1 MKQSLLV
8 SICIPTY
15 QRPHLLEQAIESC
28 LNQTY
33 SPIQIVV
40 SDDSQN
46 GATENLVLEKY
57 KDIPIK
63 YRHNSPPLGQAK
75 NVNQLFDM
83 ADGDRLV
90 LLHDDDIL
98 LPNALQIMD
107 QVWQNNP
114 GLTVCYGKQVVVND
128 EGKLLEELTNN
139 ANTHYYRT
147 ADRVGYQPSE
157 LFAALTQQMPNDG
170 FMVLTTAARSV
181 RMNEG
186 QEIGGICD
194 QEFSIR
200 MATHHKGFFFVDDF
214 TVHYRLNSSS
224 LTSKGVDV
232 HFSFKLLE
240 KLDLP
245 DELDCIR
252 NNKLRQLAPVAV
264 TRWLSTGDNRSAR
277 HVYFSRYYPLIQR
290 VSLKGIA
297 QLFLLIAPPFILKR
311 LL

>member
-1 MKQSLLV
+1 MKQSLLI

-15 QRPHLLEQAIESC
+15 QRPDLLEQAIESC

-33 SPIQIVV
+33 SQIQILV
-40 SDDSQN
+40 SDDSQD
-46 GATENLVLEKY
+46 GATENLVSEKY

-90 LLHDDDIL
+90 LLHDDDML

-107 QVWQNNP
+107 QAWRNNP
-114 GLTVCYGKQVVVND
+114 GLTVCYGKQVFVNA
-128 EGKLLEELTNN
+128 EGKLLEDLTTDSNI
-139 ANTHYYRT
+139 HYYRT
-147 ADRVGYQPSE
+147 ADRAGRQPSE

-170 FMVLTTAARSV
+170 FMVLTTAARTV

-186 QEIGGICD
+186 QEIGSICD

-200 MATHHKGFFFVDDF
+200 MAAHHKGFFLIDNS
-214 TVHYRLNSSS
+214 TALYRLNSSS
-224 LTSKGVDV
+224 VTSKGLDV
-232 HFSFKLLE
+232 HFTFKLLE
-240 KLDLP
+240 ELKLP
-245 DELDCIR
+245 NELDCIR
-252 NNKLRQLAPVAV
+252 NDKLRQLAPVAV
-264 TRWLSTGDNRSAR
+264 TRWLSAGDNRSAR
-277 HVYFSRYYPLIQR
+277 RVYFSHYYPPTQR
-290 VSLKGIA
+290 ASLKGIA
-297 QLFLLIAPPFILKR
+297 QLVLLIVPPFILKR